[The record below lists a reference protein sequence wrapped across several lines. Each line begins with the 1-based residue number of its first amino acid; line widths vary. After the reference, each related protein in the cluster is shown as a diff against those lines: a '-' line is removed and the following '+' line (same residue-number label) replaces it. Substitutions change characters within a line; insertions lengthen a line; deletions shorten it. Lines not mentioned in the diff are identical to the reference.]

1 MVLRQNIKHG
11 LASLAISI
19 FAALFPTV
27 ASAAERVTFSLKP
40 FGEFQVEVEDL
51 EAFVATGARTTE
63 LNYYLKRLTPEQ
75 LARLPGLLSTPLK
88 FNPLT
93 IAKFSNSTVGE
104 VAIANLGKGIRAS
117 PTRNGFYALRSAII
131 AAAFDD
137 TGLSLINLLHHY
149 PLETVYL
156 DLGVLT
162 QYLQRAAEIVRDR
175 QAIDRTWF
183 TEDGDR
189 TAYSQS
195 NRDKAPPDIFPQ
207 SQDLQT
213 LGKYDWQKQ
222 TLTYNN
228 PHRDKTGFFDL
239 YQPNIAG
246 SLPLIAISHG
256 MASNRQTFAYLGE
269 HLASH
274 GFAVAVIE
282 HDEMSLDKFDRV
294 LAGTES
300 FPKAENLIDHP
311 LDVSSVLDRLESEV
325 NIDLQ
330 QVGVIGQS
338 FGGYGA
344 LALSGAK
351 LDPLSNSLVCQQES
365 YADVLLDLSSLAR
378 CAFVRGN
385 LSQLKLQDSRVKAVV
400 AINPMAKIF
409 GRGINSVKTPTM
421 MISGTND
428 LIMPPVAE
436 QIKPFSGL
444 DDNLD
449 KYLVM
454 VKPATHFSFLQEG
467 LGILPVPDIV
477 VGPRP
482 VYAHPILKALTTA
495 FFQVHL
501 SRQSE
506 YQTYLEQDATRLS
519 NNAFELSVIRS
530 LSEMDLEVFE

>member
-1 MVLRQNIKHG
+1 MVLPQNIKHK
-11 LASLAISI
+11 LISLAIGVS
-19 FAALFPTV
+19 AALFPTV
-27 ASAAERVTFSLKP
+27 ALAAEKITFSLKP
-40 FGEFQVEVEDL
+40 FGEFQIEVEDL

-63 LNYYLKRLTPEQ
+63 LDYYLKRLTPEQ
-75 LARLPGLLSTPLK
+75 LAQLPKVLSTPLK
-88 FNPLT
+88 LNPLT

-137 TGLSLINLLHHY
+137 KGLNLINLLRHY
-149 PLETVYL
+149 PLETVYV

-162 QYLQRAAEIVRDR
+162 QYLQRGAEIAQYR
-175 QAIDRTWF
+175 QAIDRIWF
-183 TEDGDR
+183 AEDGNNNAVNLPKNSDR
-189 TAYSQS
+189 AALSIS
-195 NRDKAPPDIFPQ
+195 AQ
-207 SQDLQT
+207 SQALQT
-213 LGKYDWQKQ
+213 SGIYEWQKQ
-222 TLTYNN
+222 TLTYNSN
-228 PHRDKTGFFDL
+228 GKGLFDL
-239 YQPNIAG
+239 YQPQTEG
-246 SLPLIAISHG
+246 SVPLIAISHG
-256 MASNRQTFAYLGE
+256 VASNRQTFAYLGK

-282 HDEMSLDKFDRV
+282 HEEINLDKFDRV
-294 LAGTES
+294 LAGIEP
-300 FPKAENLIDHP
+300 FPEVENLIDRP
-311 LDVSSVLDRLESEV
+311 RDVVAVLDRLESET
-325 NIDLQ
+325 NINLQ

-351 LDPLSNSLVCQQES
+351 LNPQSDSQCQPES
-365 YADVLLDLSSLAR
+365 YTNVLLDLSSLAQ
-378 CAFVRGN
+378 CAFIRGN
-385 LSQLKLQDSRVKAVV
+385 LSQLELQDSRVKAVV

-409 GRGINSVKTPTM
+409 GRGINSVGTPTM
-421 MISGTND
+421 IISGTND
-428 LIMPPVAE
+428 RIMPPVAE
-436 QIKPFSGL
+436 QVKPFAKL

-467 LGILPVPDIV
+467 LGILPVPDGV

-482 VYAHPILKALTTA
+482 IYAHPILKALTTA

-501 SRQSE
+501 ARQSE
-506 YQTYLEQDATRLS
+506 YQTYLDRDLTQLS

-530 LSEMDLEVFE
+530 LSEIELEVFE